1 MVIETDFVD
10 PKLSEIHKKIS
21 ETDAKNLQLQ
31 AIMMHQ
37 NKEKEEIWSART
49 LRITESLAESLKM
62 MTLNLVMAHADVKI
76 GDFDVSNDQ
85 SDDYLIER
93 LEDSEVP
100 VLNKIRSEMR
110 REDSGDIF
118 YNDLAKS
125 SYLKGFAI
133 TFSPTLIIFNKVTR
147 QALLKPKKYLYL
159 IPSPSG
165 EFTDVEE
172 KNLLS
177 VPTSID
183 AILYEDPLFIF
194 NRNNFIQLF
203 RYEDAFDH
211 FIIDSTQNLENIVND
226 VKSLIDYSKPDVRKY
241 RRLAS
246 ACAGYVERIV
256 QKKVDLEPI
265 AKDYDLQISFSNGKI
280 DIQNSTINDVL
291 KLLNGQAVKD
301 AIFGDKYLAQEKI
314 KVQ

>member
-1 MVIETDFVD
+1 MTIKNGFVD
-10 PKLSEIHKKIS
+10 PKLAEIFKKIS

-100 VLNKIRSEMR
+100 VLNKIISEMR

-133 TFSPTLIIFNKVTR
+133 TFWHNYIIGLISDSYLFFNV
-147 QALLKPKKYLYL
+147 
-159 IPSPSG
+159 
-165 EFTDVEE
+165 
-172 KNLLS
+172 
-177 VPTSID
+177 
-183 AILYEDPLFIF
+183 
-194 NRNNFIQLF
+194 
-203 RYEDAFDH
+203 
-211 FIIDSTQNLENIVND
+211 
-226 VKSLIDYSKPDVRKY
+226 
-241 RRLAS
+241 
-246 ACAGYVERIV
+246 
-256 QKKVDLEPI
+256 
-265 AKDYDLQISFSNGKI
+265 
-280 DIQNSTINDVL
+280 
-291 KLLNGQAVKD
+291 
-301 AIFGDKYLAQEKI
+301 
-314 KVQ
+314 

>member
-37 NKEKEEIWSART
+37 NKEKEEIWSARI
-49 LRITESLAESLKM
+49 LRITESLAKSLKQ
-62 MTLNLVMAHADVKI
+62 MTLNLVKAHADVKI
-76 GDFDVSNDQ
+76 RDFDASNDQ
-85 SDDYLIER
+85 SDDYLIEK
-93 LEDSEVP
+93 LADSEVP
-100 VLNKIRSEMR
+100 VLNKIISEMR
-110 REDSGDIF
+110 REDSDDIS
-118 YNDLAKS
+118 YNDLVKS